1 MKQSSLYIRSV
12 VLAIVLVV
20 MSSISALAAEDTVC
34 IQCHEGLE
42 GELSAPVKQWRTSVH
57 SANGISCNDCHG
69 GDPTDFEMAM
79 APERGF
85 IGAPSYTEVPD
96 FCGRCHIGVKEDY
109 LASAHGKALESGGAQ
124 CVICHSNHAV
134 QYASI
139 DLINKESCSRCHDYE
154 RAARVKAEIS
164 GTEEML
170 SKLESSV
177 ASLHR
182 VGIDTSRLE
191 ESLFASRNSFRRIF
205 HTVNIEKIN
214 AQKSKLND
222 GLKETKA
229 AILDYE
235 NILGQRKLAGGG
247 IVLLLL
253 LGGVIAM
260 LIRRSYH
267 EEE

>member
-1 MKQSSLYIRSV
+1 MKQSCLSIRRMI
-12 VLAIVLVV
+12 LAIVMVA
-20 MSSISALAAEDTVC
+20 ISAFSAFAAEDTVC
-34 IQCHEGLE
+34 IQCHGGLE
-42 GELSAPVKQWRTSVH
+42 GVLSAPVDLWRSSVH
-57 SANGISCNDCHG
+57 AANGISCHDCHG

-85 IGAPSYTEVPD
+85 IGVPSYTEVPD

-109 LASAHGKALESGGAQ
+109 LASAHGQALEAGGAQ
-124 CVICHSNHAV
+124 CVMCHGNHAV

-139 DLINKESCSRCHDYE
+139 DLINEESCSRCHDYE

-164 GTEEML
+164 DTEAML
-170 SKLESSV
+170 ARLESSV

-191 ESLFASRNSFRRIF
+191 DSLFASRNSFRRLF
-205 HTVNIEKIN
+205 HTVNIDKIH
-214 AQKSKLND
+214 AQKAEVND
-222 GLKETKA
+222 ELKETKA

-235 NILGQRKLAGGG
+235 NTLGQRKLIGGG